1 MAHPNNLDYIVI
13 LFKEVYKFANQST
26 IDLTNNEIAHFHG
39 YRSDNFITCVLSMLH
54 KIDKNKEINQ
64 DDDVFYYCVNIL
76 KEIINSNYRFSYQNH
91 HFLQNIPTR
100 FITHDLKQLLCNQ
113 LNTKE
118 KKICLIDEQFILQSF
133 KQFGDDIL
141 KMYKKLNIELP
152 FSAQMNIAKLKPYSV
167 CYLVNPNPTVI
178 IQAIKQNEH
187 SLLLL
192 LDIQYMKQNEDTI
205 LQILEENP
213 KAIQYMPNAKK
224 EWLLLVLEKDINMF
238 EFIYSS
244 EYLED
249 ILNSVIMPNLHKLDW
264 NNLMKAKR
272 YQVLFAK

>member
-1 MAHPNNLDYIVI
+1 MAHPNNLDYIVL
-13 LFKEVYKFANQST
+13 LFKEVYQFANNT
-26 IDLTNNEIAHFHG
+26 NIDLTDDEIAQFHG

-54 KIDKNKEINQ
+54 KIDNNKEINQ

-91 HFLQNIPTR
+91 HLLHNIPVR
-100 FITHDLKQLLCNQ
+100 FITHDLKKLLVNQ
-113 LNTKE
+113 LDTKE
-118 KKICLIDEQFILQSF
+118 NKPSLIDEQFILQSF

-141 KMYKKLNIELP
+141 KMYKKLNIELS

-192 LDIQYMKQNEDTI
+192 LDIQYMKQNENTI

-249 ILNSVIMPNLHKLDW
+249 ILDSVIMPNLHKLDW